1 MNQKKSTASRIR
13 CLAYSSIILLSFLG
27 YAHANELPRTALR
40 VCADP
45 NFAPFSTREQ
55 HGFEN
60 KIAAILAEELQLPIE
75 YEWFPQRMGFIR
87 NTLRAEREG
96 GEGYKCDLVMGVPDR
111 FELAITTDP
120 YYRSTYALVFKKGSG
135 LDNVKQGKDMIGLD
149 PTRRDKL
156 RIGMTERSP
165 GTLWLAK
172 YAMHEQIIP
181 YIAQSGD
188 PGEFPGEPMLN
199 DLLAGNLDAAIVW
212 GPTAGYFTNKTV
224 DSSLISI
231 PLKSEPGVKFDFA
244 ISAGVRFGEKE
255 WKEKIDAL
263 LKKNATRISA
273 LLSQYGVPLVNDDG
287 ELTNLAR

>member
-1 MNQKKSTASRIR
+1 MNQNRSTANCIR
-13 CLAYSSIILLSFLG
+13 CLLYLSVILINSLS
-27 YAHANELPRTALR
+27 YAQASDIPRTALR

-60 KIAAILAEELQLPIE
+60 KIAAILAEELQLPVE

-96 GEGYKCDLVMGVPDR
+96 EQGYKCDLVMGVPDR

-120 YYRSTYALVFKKGSG
+120 YYRSTYALVYKKGNG
-135 LDNVKQGKDMIGLD
+135 LDNIKQGQDIIDLD
-149 PTRRDKL
+149 PSQRNKL

-188 PGEFPGEPMLN
+188 PGEFPGEPILN
-199 DLLAGNLDAAIVW
+199 DLLAGDLDAAIVW
-212 GPTAGYFTNKTV
+212 GPTAGYFTSKTG

-231 PLKSEPGVKFDFA
+231 PLESEPGVKFDFA

-287 ELTNLAR
+287 ELTTLAR